1 MAALLSVVVIV
12 GLAWAVFFGPSVLRT
27 LRKEFD
33 RFSGG
38 SIGQFNKS
46 LSAFN
51 HSSAPHAQISQV
63 GVVVRQDQNVYR
75 STASLNSTRT
85 TASKTSNRPQSD
97 RLNAFA
103 QNRLILNREQ
113 MLERRRLVMLLLG
126 TFCVLTGLLGMI
138 GSLEALWILTFM
150 SAVLIFSYV
159 GAVKYTETLEA
170 EKRRKLTP
178 IQNKAAVNRAPKPVR
193 NSTFGQGDSS
203 VVILGKLSQK

>member
-1 MAALLSVVVIV
+1 
-12 GLAWAVFFGPSVLRT
+12 
-27 LRKEFD
+27 
-33 RFSGG
+33 
-38 SIGQFNKS
+38 
-46 LSAFN
+46 
-51 HSSAPHAQISQV
+51 
-63 GVVVRQDQNVYR
+63 
-75 STASLNSTRT
+75 
-85 TASKTSNRPQSD
+85 
-97 RLNAFA
+97 
-103 QNRLILNREQ
+103 

>member
-1 MAALLSVVVIV
+1 MLSVVVIV

>member
-1 MAALLSVVVIV
+1 MLSVVVIV
-12 GLAWAVFFGPSVLRT
+12 GLAWAVFFGPSALRA

-51 HSSAPHAQISQV
+51 HSSAANSHSHSQISQV
-63 GVVVRQDQNVYR
+63 DVRQDQNVYR
-75 STASLNSTRT
+75 SSAGLNSTRT
-85 TASKTSNRPQSD
+85 TASRTSNRPQSD
-97 RLNAFA
+97 RLNTFA

-150 SAVLIFSYV
+150 SAVLIFGCV

-178 IQNKAAVNRAPKPVR
+178 IQNKAAINRAPKPVR
-193 NSTFGQGDSS
+193 NSSFGQGDSS